1 MSILARIFGTK
12 EVAKKAAEG
21 IYNGI
26 DAAILT
32 DEERIQYH
40 LDYLKAYEP
49 FKLAQRLL
57 MLTVAVPYVGIWCL
71 SAVLYTFGMIAGPSY
86 ANVEYAGINLSAM
99 NNEALGLPFAIVMG
113 FYFAGGAVEGVM
125 AQRAK
130 GKK

>member
-71 SAVLYTFGMIAGPSY
+71 SAVLYTFGMIAGTSY